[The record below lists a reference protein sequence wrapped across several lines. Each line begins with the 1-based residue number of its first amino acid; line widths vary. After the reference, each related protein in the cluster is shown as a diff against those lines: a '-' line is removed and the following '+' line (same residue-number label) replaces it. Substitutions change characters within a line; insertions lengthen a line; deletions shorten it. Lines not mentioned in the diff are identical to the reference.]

1 MKIEHIAIWCEDLE
15 KMKSFYQTFF
25 NAESNNKYENPK
37 KGFSSYFLSLS
48 KGARIELMKMDSVE
62 ILPKNVQKQFTGM
75 AHVAFS
81 LGSVE
86 KVDQLTESLASN
98 GIEIISGPRW
108 TGDRYYESE
117 ILDPEGN
124 RVEITA

>member
-15 KMKSFYQTFF
+15 KMKSFYETFF
-25 NAESNNKYENPK
+25 NAKSNNKYENPK

-48 KGARIELMKMDSVE
+48 EGARIELMKMDSVE
-62 ILPKNVQKQFTGM
+62 TLPKDVQKQFTGM

-86 KVDQLTESLASN
+86 KVEALTESFASN
-98 GIEIISGPRW
+98 GFEVISGPRW
-108 TGDRYYESE
+108 TGDGYYESE

-124 RVEITA
+124 RVEITT